1 MNYIKFR
8 NSLFF
13 TKKSFATL
21 FCGISNNSLIFRARM
36 NFFSRERAFKNAN
49 SNIFVFKS
57 PGFVSRTVS
66 LFPRGYPFESL
77 AKANSRWKVISVY
90 GARLISYRSRIFIAA
105 TRTRARICARMPAR
119 GTTRG
124 CGREIE
130 YDRKGG
136 KTQRPRY
143 FVEGLNRAGDEA
155 NVGSATVHTLCFTNC
170 GTEET
175 DIPLSRLF
183 LQ

>member
-1 MNYIKFR
+1 M
-8 NSLFF
+8 
-13 TKKSFATL
+13 
-21 FCGISNNSLIFRARM
+21 
-36 NFFSRERAFKNAN
+36 
-49 SNIFVFKS
+49 
-57 PGFVSRTVS
+57 SRTVS
-66 LFPRGYPFESL
+66 SFPRGYPSESL

-105 TRTRARICARMPAR
+105 TRTRAYLRTDAR

-136 KTQRPRY
+136 KTQWPRH
-143 FVEGLNRAGDEA
+143 FVEGLESGGNEA
-155 NVGSATVHTLCFTNC
+155 NVSSATPCTLCFINC

-175 DIPLSRLF
+175 DIPS
-183 LQ
+183 

>member
-1 MNYIKFR
+1 M
-8 NSLFF
+8 
-13 TKKSFATL
+13 
-21 FCGISNNSLIFRARM
+21 
-36 NFFSRERAFKNAN
+36 
-49 SNIFVFKS
+49 
-57 PGFVSRTVS
+57 SRTVL
-66 LFPRGYPFESL
+66 LFPQGYPSESL

-105 TRTRARICARMPAR
+105 TRTRTRAYLCMRMPAR

-136 KTQRPRY
+136 KTQWPRY
-143 FVEGLNRAGDEA
+143 FAKGLNRAGTGA
-155 NVGSATVHTLCFTNC
+155 NIGSATVHTLCFINC

-175 DIPLSRLF
+175 DIIPPLSRFF